1 MQYKLAMAGW
11 SGTSKLPRSTKL
23 FCFLLRSSLAAPLLL
38 GLPRAPIDAAPVP
51 KGAPALLAGAKRRM
65 LDRWNPRMAAN
76 VADGDFLHF
85 PAHGRDY
92 TYNDHCTENT
102 VQKWKLL
109 RILTCV

>member
-1 MQYKLAMAGW
+1 
-11 SGTSKLPRSTKL
+11 
-23 FCFLLRSSLAAPLLL
+23 
-38 GLPRAPIDAAPVP
+38 
-51 KGAPALLAGAKRRM
+51 M